1 MRAVIRNSGANQD
14 GRTVGISLPSGDAQI
29 ELIERTYRAAGLDPS
44 QTSFVEAHGTGTPAG
59 DPIEAASLSKVFSR
73 QRPVDRPLHVGS
85 VKSNIGHLEGASGV
99 AGVVKTVLM
108 LENNLILPNFDFQD
122 SRGLTGKYRKPRKQ
136 LVKVH
141 GMTNGDT
148 SEGLDEERRVF
159 VLSAFSELSGKR
171 QAKALGEYL
180 EKGSVENTSEV
191 LGDLAFTL
199 SEHRSVWPWKAAF
212 SANSLSQLVGA
223 VTSDSVRFTRS
234 PKAKGLGFVF
244 TGQGA
249 QWHAMGREL
258 IEKYPVFQKSLDL
271 ANQHLRVLGAPWS
284 LSGE

>member
-1 MRAVIRNSGANQD
+1 MHRASVNNFGFGGSNAHVIID
-14 GRTVGISLPSGDAQI
+14 DA
-29 ELIERTYRAAGLDPS
+29 RGYMA
-44 QTSFVEAHGTGTPAG
+44 
-59 DPIEAASLSKVFSR
+59 
-73 QRPVDRPLHVGS
+73 
-85 VKSNIGHLEGASGV
+85 
-99 AGVVKTVLM
+99 
-108 LENNLILPNFDFQD
+108 
-122 SRGLTGKYRKPRKQ
+122 SRGLTGKYRKPKRQKI
-136 LVKVH
+136 KVN

-148 SEGLDEERRVF
+148 SQGLEEERRVF

-180 EKGSVENTSEV
+180 DRRHVEHASDV

-199 SEHRSVWPWKAAF
+199 SERRSVWPWKAAF
-212 SANSLSQLVGA
+212 SASSLLQLAEA
-223 VTSDSVRFTRS
+223 VTSENVRFTRS

-258 IEKYPVFQKSLDL
+258 IERYPIFQRSLDL
-271 ANQHLRVLGAPWS
+271 ADQHLRVLGAPWS

>member
-1 MRAVIRNSGANQD
+1 MHRASVNNFGFGGSNAHVIID
-14 GRTVGISLPSGDAQI
+14 DA
-29 ELIERTYRAAGLDPS
+29 RGYMA
-44 QTSFVEAHGTGTPAG
+44 
-59 DPIEAASLSKVFSR
+59 
-73 QRPVDRPLHVGS
+73 
-85 VKSNIGHLEGASGV
+85 
-99 AGVVKTVLM
+99 
-108 LENNLILPNFDFQD
+108 
-122 SRGLTGKYRKPRKQ
+122 SRGLTGKYRKPTRQ
-136 LVKVH
+136 LAEVN
-141 GMTNGDT
+141 GLTNGDT
-148 SEGLDEERRVF
+148 KQGLEKESRVF

-180 EKGSVENTSEV
+180 DKSRAEHPSEV

-212 SANSLSQLVGA
+212 SATSLSQLAEA
-223 VTSDSVRFTRS
+223 VKSDSVRFTRS

-258 IEKYPVFQKSLDL
+258 IEKYPTFQRSLGL
-271 ANQHLRVLGAPWS
+271 ADQHLRTLGAPWS

>member
-1 MRAVIRNSGANQD
+1 MKQP
-14 GRTVGISLPSGDAQI
+14 L
-29 ELIERTYRAAGLDPS
+29 
-44 QTSFVEAHGTGTPAG
+44 
-59 DPIEAASLSKVFSR
+59 KV
-73 QRPVDRPLHVGS
+73 
-85 VKSNIGHLEGASGV
+85 N
-99 AGVVKTVLM
+99 
-108 LENNLILPNFDFQD
+108 
-122 SRGLTGKYRKPRKQ
+122 
-136 LVKVH
+136 

-148 SEGLDEERRVF
+148 SHGLEEESRVF

-171 QAKALGEYL
+171 QAKALGEHL
-180 EKGSVENTSEV
+180 ERSRAEHPSEV

-212 SANSLSQLVGA
+212 SASSLSQLAEA
-223 VTSDSVRFTRS
+223 VTSDSVRFIRS

-258 IEKYPVFQKSLDL
+258 IERYPIFQRSLEL
-271 ANQHLRVLGAPWS
+271 ADQHLRVLGASWS